1 MKKKYLGVLF
11 GFALLFSLSAKV
23 SAATTVTG
31 DEKISDKLAEAED
44 NIIEVDEGEFE
55 DTIVIDKTM
64 TIKGAGKDKTTLIG
78 KITVE
83 GDVTL
88 TLENITVKS
97 IDDSAKIIN
106 LTNGADL
113 TVKNSEIYYLNKEA
127 TDFGSDS
134 VGIYTSGN
142 STITIDSTTIYAKY
156 GIWAQGANNEITIK
170 NESDINGYAALDVSN
185 GTSGD
190 VVNGNK
196 VTIKDS
202 TLTGHNIY
210 QPEEGSYGTIVIGSQ
225 EGLELSILGSTITNS
240 VTTDDSIEDL
250 ILISESYEAS
260 TDSRIEIVDSTLINT
275 DDSSVIYNL
284 GPADVVSTNII
295 AQENTTTKGIVY
307 PTDGENIYVTLVT
320 EDGDVVVVFEKDN
333 INESLKSFLDK
344 MSKIIEEDFVF
355 EGYFEDDKYANSF
368 DTEREITENTKI
380 YMKVS
385 LKKVETDTTPEDTE
399 VPDTFDGITSYAFT
413 AIISVIMVL
422 SFGYFLKKKFDN

>member
-333 INESLKSFLDK
+333 INESLKSFLDE